1 MPDAAI
7 GHGSDFLRSDDATSG
22 GTFATIGN
30 VISLTPPNAVRETP
44 AATTLQSTERWRE
57 YIGGMKEAGEA
68 TAELDLDPNDASLA
82 TLYSDLNTNT
92 AGYYKI
98 TFPDST
104 AWGFAGLI
112 SSIAPGEIG
121 EERMTVSVTFK
132 LTGKPGWIS

>member
-7 GHGSDFLRSDDATSG
+7 GHGAQFTRSDDATSG

-30 VISLTPPNAVRETP
+30 VIMIGPPNATRETP
-44 AATTLQSTERWRE
+44 QSTHLLSTERWHE
-57 YIGGMKEAGEA
+57 YIGGMKDAGEVSV
-68 TAELDLDPNDASLA
+68 ELDLDPNDATLASLY
-82 TLYSDLNTNT
+82 TDLNTDT

-104 AWGFAGLI
+104 AWGLPALI

-121 EERMTVSVTFK
+121 FEKMTVSVTMRV
-132 LTGKPGWIS
+132 TGKPAWI